1 MGNPSDDHRKAV
13 KNELRY
19 LNETQDLSL
28 KFGGLDVTELKLE
41 AYADADYAS
50 QRENRRSISG
60 YVMMLGGAAVSWK
73 SKQQS
78 CVATSTAYT
87 EYVSL
92 CEAAKEVVFLR
103 RMCEDLGIEQ
113 EGSTPMFE
121 DNQACISM
129 VNSPVYSDRNKHID
143 VRYHYTR
150 WLVEEGVVE
159 VKYIS
164 THKQLADI
172 FTKALPRDQFKK
184 LRNIIMGHA
193 RY

>member
-1 MGNPSDDHRKAV
+1 VRTWG
-13 KNELRY
+13 
-19 LNETQDLSL
+19 LS
-28 KFGGLDVTELKLE
+28 T
-41 AYADADYAS
+41 
-50 QRENRRSISG
+50 
-60 YVMMLGGAAVSWK
+60 
-73 SKQQS
+73 
-78 CVATSTAYT
+78 
-87 EYVSL
+87 
-92 CEAAKEVVFLR
+92 
-103 RMCEDLGIEQ
+103 Q

-172 FTKALPRDQFKK
+172 FTKALPRDQFQK